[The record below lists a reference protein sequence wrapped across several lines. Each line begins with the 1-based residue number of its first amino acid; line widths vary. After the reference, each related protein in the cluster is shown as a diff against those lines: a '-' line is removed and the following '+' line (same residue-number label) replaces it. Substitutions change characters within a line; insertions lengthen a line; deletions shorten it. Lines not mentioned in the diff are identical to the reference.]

1 MNTRRA
7 RVSSVIGV
15 LALTVLPFPV
25 LGKSVPD
32 PTPSLSVSQLF
43 QKSKQQFRYASYGDA
58 LGTLDELALLS
69 LDEDNV
75 PYRTTL
81 TPAVAFYRGACLAAL
96 GRDAEARA
104 QFEIYLTFRPD
115 SILDPSLYPKKI
127 NEVFEQVRLERA
139 RHRTETPAALQT
151 ATGITATYRAY
162 TRANRD
168 ADIDL
173 GEAWAVG
180 PVRYLMTADEVHRFA
195 RLSDPVSRSEFV
207 TEFWRTRDPKPE
219 TPENEFRDEFE
230 RRVAFCDAHFSQ
242 DEVRG
247 SLTDRGMVFILLGPP
262 TYIGRKPILTGEDRS
277 DPAGMTFFS
286 RNDVVAAQIGL
297 DPRASGP
304 VVDRMTGP
312 NNTLPEPAHSFREI
326 WHYRKEMLPSRL
338 PYQQVDFEF
347 ITRPGYGKSVLQ
359 RQDTSLA
366 TLEAARHK
374 KAEHS

>member
-1 MNTRRA
+1 MNRRV
-7 RVSSVIGV
+7 R
-15 LALTVLPFPV
+15 VLPLIGLFVLPV
-25 LGKSVPD
+25 SLFAWSVPD

-58 LGTLDELALLS
+58 LSTLDELALLS
-69 LDEDNV
+69 LEEDNV
-75 PYRTTL
+75 AYRTTL

-96 GRDAEARA
+96 GRDGEAKT

-115 SILDPSLYPKKI
+115 SILDPALYPKKI
-127 NEVFEQVRLERA
+127 NAVFEQVRAERV
-139 RHRTETPAALQT
+139 RRGTSVTPALQT
-151 ATGITATYRAY
+151 ATGIGATYRAY
-162 TRANRD
+162 ARVNRD
-168 ADIDL
+168 ADLDL
-173 GEAWAVG
+173 GEGWGTG
-180 PVRYLMTADEVHRFA
+180 PVRYLMTPDESHRFA

-207 TEFWRTRDPKPE
+207 TEFWRTRDPRPE

-230 RRVAFCDAHFSQ
+230 RRVAFSDSHFSQ
-242 DEVRG
+242 DEIRG

-262 TYIGRKPILTGEDRS
+262 TYIGRKPIRTGEDRS
-277 DPAGMTFFS
+277 DPSGMSFYS
-286 RNDVVAAQIGL
+286 RNDIVAAQIGL

-312 NNTLPEPAHSFREI
+312 NNSLPEPAHSFVEV
-326 WHYRKEMLPSRL
+326 WHYRKEMLPAHL

-359 RQDTSLA
+359 RQDTSLT

-374 KAEHS
+374 KLEHS